1 VNSSTQ
7 KLMRSRSDK
16 MIGGVAGGI
25 GHYLAIDPVI
35 VRLGFVALVFSGIGL
50 LLYPLLWIIMP
61 VEPEVPAYVTQPGNP
76 SYGQAS
82 AAGNDP
88 ADQEIPIH
96 NVNPTENSSAED
108 VRARRNRTLGTIL
121 VSVGAFILVG
131 KVLPWLIPFIFP
143 AVLVSAGILL
153 LRRAA

>member
-1 VNSSTQ
+1 
-7 KLMRSRSDK
+7 MRSRSDK

-61 VEPEVPAYVTQPGNP
+61 VEPDVPAYVAQPGNP

-96 NVNPTENSSAED
+96 NVKPTENSSTED
-108 VRARRNRTLGTIL
+108 IRARRNRTLGTIL
-121 VSVGAFILVG
+121 VGVGAFILVG

-143 AVLVSAGILL
+143 AVLVGAGILL

>member
-1 VNSSTQ
+1 MNSSTQ

-16 MIGGVAGGI
+16 MISGVAGGI

-61 VEPEVPAYVTQPGNP
+61 VEPDVPAYVAQPGTP

-82 AAGNDP
+82 AAGSDP

-108 VRARRNRTLGTIL
+108 VRTRRNRTLGTIL
-121 VSVGAFILVG
+121 VGVGAFILVG
-131 KVLPWLIPFIFP
+131 KALPWLIPFIFP
-143 AVLVSAGILL
+143 AVLVGAGILL
-153 LRRAA
+153 LRRGA

>member
-1 VNSSTQ
+1 
-7 KLMRSRSDK
+7 MRSRSDK
-16 MIGGVAGGI
+16 MIAGVAGGI
-25 GHYLAIDPVI
+25 SHYLVIDPVI

-61 VEPEVPAYVTQPGNP
+61 VEPDVPAYVTPPGNP

-82 AAGNDP
+82 VAGNDP

-96 NVNPTENSSAED
+96 NINPTENSSAED
-108 VRARRNRTLGTIL
+108 VQARRNRTLGIIL
-121 VSVGAFILVG
+121 VGVGAFILVS
-131 KVLPWLIPFIFP
+131 KALPWLIPIILP
-143 AVLVSAGILL
+143 AVLVGAGILL

>member
-1 VNSSTQ
+1 MNSSTQ

-61 VEPEVPAYVTQPGNP
+61 VEPDVPAYVAQPGPP

-82 AAGNDP
+82 AAGSDP

-108 VRARRNRTLGTIL
+108 VRTRRNRTLGTIL
-121 VSVGAFILVG
+121 VGVGAFILVG
-131 KVLPWLIPFIFP
+131 KALPWLIPFIFP
-143 AVLVSAGILL
+143 AVLVGAGILL
-153 LRRAA
+153 LRRGA